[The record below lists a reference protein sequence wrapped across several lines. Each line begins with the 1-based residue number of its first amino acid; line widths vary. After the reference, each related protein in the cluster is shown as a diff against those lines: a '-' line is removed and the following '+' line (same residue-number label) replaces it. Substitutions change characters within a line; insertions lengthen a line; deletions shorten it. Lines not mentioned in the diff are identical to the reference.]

1 MKNIISHLKNNNIL
15 LLLLWHIYMFYRGKL
30 DLKIKSD
37 KTAIEKLYFNYSGKY
52 LNLETPITFSE
63 KIQWL
68 KLNYHN
74 PQLEIFA
81 DKFFVRNFLINKGYS
96 EILSNVIGYYT
107 TIDDIKI
114 EDLPKR
120 FVMKASHG
128 SGWNLIVKDKKI
140 INWNIWLLIFKY
152 WLKDNIFWQGRE
164 WCYKNMPQ
172 GIICE
177 EYMEDDKGELND
189 YKFFCFNGKVK
200 FVQANK
206 GRGTNIHAQNFYD
219 LNWKL
224 LPFGKDLTPLP
235 DVIIDK
241 PYCLNEM
248 IDISRDLSHKLPFVR
263 VDLYEV
269 KKKIIFGEMTFYPKS
284 GLPDFIPNEY
294 DEILGRMLELP

>member
-1 MKNIISHLKNNNIL
+1 
-15 LLLLWHIYMFYRGKL
+15 MFYRGKL

-114 EDLPKR
+114 EDLPNR

-128 SGWNLIVKDKKI
+128 SGWNLIVKDKK
-140 INWNIWLLIFKY
+140 
-152 WLKDNIFWQGRE
+152 
-164 WCYKNMPQ
+164 
-172 GIICE
+172 
-177 EYMEDDKGELND
+177 
-189 YKFFCFNGKVK
+189 
-200 FVQANK
+200 
-206 GRGTNIHAQNFYD
+206 
-219 LNWKL
+219 
-224 LPFGKDLTPLP
+224 
-235 DVIIDK
+235 
-241 PYCLNEM
+241 
-248 IDISRDLSHKLPFVR
+248 
-263 VDLYEV
+263 
-269 KKKIIFGEMTFYPKS
+269 
-284 GLPDFIPNEY
+284 
-294 DEILGRMLELP
+294 MLCK